1 MSKGKKAVRKVVSGL
16 STAGLGSR
24 GGAGGPP
31 AVSAFIHSGATT
43 SSATKARPC
52 PESSLH
58 PVADVCPPAVNRVF
72 LK

>member
-52 PESSLH
+52 P
-58 PVADVCPPAVNRVF
+58 
-72 LK
+72 